1 MAENRGLFRLKIG
14 SQFSSSHQLRNY
26 GGKCESMHGHNFQVE
41 AEVEGEHLDPKT
53 HILVD
58 FKELKAVLN
67 EIVDG
72 LDHRHLNELA
82 PFEEHNPSS
91 ENLARY
97 IYTELQKGL
106 QDRPVWVH
114 QVTVAE
120 KEGSEASYR
129 EVRSI

>member
-1 MAENRGLFRLKIG
+1 MTQYKGLFRLKIG

-26 GGKCESMHGHNFQVE
+26 GGKCESMHGHNFHVE
-41 AEVEGEHLDPKT
+41 AEVEGEHLDPQT

-72 LDHRHLNELA
+72 LDHRHLNELE
-82 PFEEHNPSS
+82 PFAVDNPSS

-97 IYTELQKGL
+97 IYAELQKGL
-106 QDRPVWVH
+106 SDRPVWVH

-120 KEGSEASYR
+120 KEGSQASYR
-129 EVRSI
+129 EVPSA